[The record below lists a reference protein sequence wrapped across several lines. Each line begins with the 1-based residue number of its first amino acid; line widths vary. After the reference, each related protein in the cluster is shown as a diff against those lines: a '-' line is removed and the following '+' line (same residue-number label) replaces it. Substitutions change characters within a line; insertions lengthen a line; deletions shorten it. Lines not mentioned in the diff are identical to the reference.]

1 MLRWQTLAALV
12 LVVVMALAP
21 SLADARAG
29 GSYRGGG
36 GSFTSQGSRGSRTY
50 EQPMQRSMTPQG
62 QPTAPSAQPG
72 FGFGG
77 SHPFL
82 TGLAG
87 GLFGGWLGSMLF
99 PHWGMGMG
107 GGFGM
112 IGSVLMWIILISLLW
127 MGFRMLSRRF
137 HPFAAP
143 GAGTMNFA
151 GLGGAPSGYQP
162 GAASAQG
169 APLAIVHADYEAFE
183 AILKR
188 VQAAWS
194 AADLASMRQ
203 AVTPEILSYFAEEL
217 AENESQGVVNHVE
230 QVQLLR
236 GDLREAWDEGRLQ
249 YATCYMQW
257 RALDYTLRSGAR
269 PGDPGAVVGGDPHQP
284 SDAAE
289 LWTFARSPCGHW
301 LLSAIQQ
308 V

>member
-1 MLRWQTLAALV
+1 MLRWHTLAALV

-36 GSFTSQGSRGSRTY
+36 SSFTSQGSRGSRTY
-50 EQPMQRSMTPQG
+50 DQPMQRSITPQG
-62 QPTAPSAQPG
+62 QPASPLAQPG
-72 FGFGG
+72 YGFG
-77 SHPFL
+77 SAHPFM

-107 GGFGM
+107 GGFGGM
-112 IGSVLMWIILISLLW
+112 FGSVFIWIILISLLW
-127 MGFRMLSRRF
+127 MGFRMLSRQF
-137 HPFAAP
+137 HPFAPP
-143 GAGTMNFA
+143 GAGAANFA
-151 GLGGAPSGYQP
+151 GLGGAPSGGYA
-162 GAASAQG
+162 GTRG

-217 AENESQGVVNHVE
+217 AENESLGVVNHVE
-230 QVQLLR
+230 QVELLR

-257 RALDYTLRSGAR
+257 RALDYTVRSEAR
-269 PGDPGAVVGGDPHQP
+269 PGDPGAVVNGDPRQP
-284 SDAAE
+284 GDAAE
-289 LWTFARSPCGHW
+289 LWTFARSPGGHW